1 MKFSYMDLDL
11 DFLKSKIRSVPDWPK
26 RGVVF
31 RDITPVLEDKQLFRF
46 LIDELAGL
54 ANDCSKSI
62 DKIIGIDARG
72 FIMASA
78 LAYKL
83 ETGLV
88 IVRKK
93 GKLPA
98 ETIGKAYS
106 LEYAACTIEMHRNSI
121 AEGERVLL
129 VDDILATGG
138 TMSAAIDIVKELKGE
153 IVGVLFCMELDALGG
168 REKLKAQNIKSL
180 IHF

>member
-1 MKFSYMDLDL
+1 MDLDS
-11 DFLKSKIRSVPDWPK
+11 LKSKIRSVPDWPK
-26 RGVVF
+26 KGVVF
-31 RDITPVLEDKQLFRF
+31 RDITPVLEDKQAFGF
-46 LIDELAGL
+46 LIDELAVL
-54 ANDCSKSI
+54 AKDCSQDI

-72 FIMASA
+72 FIFASA

-83 ETGLV
+83 ETGLA

-98 ETIGKAYS
+98 ETVEKAYS
-106 LEYAACTIEMHRNSI
+106 LEYAAETIEMHKSAI
-121 AEGERVLL
+121 TQGEKVLL
-129 VDDILATGG
+129 VDDVLATGG
-138 TMSAAIDIVKELKGE
+138 TMSAVIDIVKGLKGE
-153 IVGVLFCMELDALGG
+153 IVGVLFFMELDVLHG

>member
-1 MKFSYMDLDL
+1 MDLDS
-11 DFLKSKIRSVPDWPK
+11 LKSKIRSVPDWPK
-26 RGVVF
+26 HGVIF
-31 RDITPVLEDKQLFRF
+31 CDITPVLEDKQLFRF
-46 LIDELAGL
+46 LIDELAGI
-54 ANDCSKSI
+54 ANDCGQDI

-83 ETGLV
+83 ETGLA

-98 ETIGKAYS
+98 ETVAKEYS
-106 LEYAACTIEMHRNSI
+106 LEYAADTIEMHKSSI
-121 AEGERVLL
+121 ADGERVLL

-153 IVGVLFCMELDALGG
+153 IIGVLFCMELDGLCG
-168 REKLKAQNIKSL
+168 REKLKAPNIKSL
-180 IHF
+180 IHYD